1 MPSGILAAMPKTLAA
16 PLALLLVLL
25 VPTTAPAVTSCSTK
39 GMRYERKSGSST
51 HSTKVKALRIKGA
64 GCATARRVAS
74 TVAKA
79 ILRTNRVPARA
90 ATYRIRANRPC
101 AGCAPVWVIRGTK
114 GRRIVT
120 FQVAGGA

>member
-1 MPSGILAAMPKTLAA
+1 MRIV
-16 PLALLLVLL
+16 LALLVAGLL
-25 VPTTAPAVTSCSTK
+25 LGPASAPAATSCSTK

-51 HSTKVKALRIKGA
+51 QSTKVSRLRARGA
-64 GCATARRVAS
+64 GCATARRVAA

-90 ATYRIRANRPC
+90 ATYRILANKPC
-101 AGCAPVWVIRGTK
+101 AGCAPVWIVRGTK